1 MVFWISKRIK
11 LGAKGIFGTSL
22 EIKPPLIESSLITGN
37 RYTSESYSLVVDVG
51 KWPVGYETARSIQ
64 VGKYD
69 IMAGQLLRDTKFDGG
84 FKFGSYGVDLS
95 KFGVFSAG
103 LTLGGSL
110 NATLDFVDGTE

>member
-1 MVFWISKRIK
+1 MWLNSLPRDCVNSGVF
-11 LGAKGIFGTSL
+11 T
-22 EIKPPLIESSLITGN
+22 N
-37 RYTSESYSLVVDVG
+37 RYASEGYSLVLDVG
-51 KWPVGYETARSIQ
+51 KWSFGYETARSIQ

-69 IMAGQLLRDTKFDGG
+69 TMAGQLLRDIEFDGG

-110 NATLDFVDGTE
+110 NTTFDFVDGTE